1 MKHKPKPPSLQQIFE
16 TQIDYL
22 AVTLRPRTVQGY
34 RMSIHHLLRYLAMRY
49 PRIHAL
55 EDLRR
60 DPHVLGWI
68 RYLAARDP
76 VLSKASRLKYLLC
89 VRRLL
94 IDLAASGQYRL
105 QEGLIVATDLPRLD
119 QYLPKPL
126 SPEDDQLLQ
135 QYLRAQDDFYSNALL
150 LLRHTGIRIG
160 ELTRLPTDCLRHVGG
175 EQWALHVPLGKLHT
189 ERWVPANEQV
199 YQLYARLLQLRQQRA
214 LATRCNLLLPYC
226 GRGSAYRIL
235 KRALQK
241 AAQQAGCSRRFTPHQ
256 LRHTY
261 ASTMLRAGASLPAVM
276 HLLGHKAIAMTM
288 RYVLVTQND
297 LQREYHNACQNI
309 TTLYAV
315 PQLLSTPPSTE
326 PTADLSG
333 ILKSLTG
340 MHHLVEMFRRRLS
353 DNKVRRK
360 IARLAN
366 RLVKITAEFRQLI
379 HTPK

>member
-1 MKHKPKPPSLQQIFE
+1 M
-16 TQIDYL
+16 
-22 AVTLRPRTVQGY
+22 
-34 RMSIHHLLRYLAMRY
+34 
-49 PRIHAL
+49 
-55 EDLRR
+55 
-60 DPHVLGWI
+60 
-68 RYLAARDP
+68 
-76 VLSKASRLKYLLC
+76 
-89 VRRLL
+89 RRLL